1 MNAHIFPSWFSSPRP
16 ETPVNVVSM
25 ISDGVVCFGGKP
37 LPYRFPTDED
47 KIKQA
52 NYVNAINTFIR
63 FGCSSFRTAT
73 NVFKGVVAIG

>member
-1 MNAHIFPSWFSSPRP
+1 
-16 ETPVNVVSM
+16 M

-37 LPYRFPTDED
+37 LPYRFPVDED

-63 FGCSSFRTAT
+63 LVGS
-73 NVFKGVVAIG
+73 